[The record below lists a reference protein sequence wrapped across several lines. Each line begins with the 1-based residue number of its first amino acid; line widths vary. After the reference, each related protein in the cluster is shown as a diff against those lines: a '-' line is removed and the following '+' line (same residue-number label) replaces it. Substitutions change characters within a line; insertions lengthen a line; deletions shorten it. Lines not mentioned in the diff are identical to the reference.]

1 MLLHTTI
8 LRRMAMVSAVILAA
22 LGVSPAARAQGCVL
36 CYTSAAASGPG
47 GMHAL
52 QMGMAVLLV
61 PALLLFVGVA
71 VLIAYR
77 ARAASAE
84 A

>member
-1 MLLHTTI
+1 MAKMSLAGLGMLGLST
-8 LRRMAMVSAVILAA
+8 AA
-22 LGVSPAARAQGCVL
+22 HAQGCVL

-52 QMGMAVLLV
+52 QMGMAVLLI
-61 PALLLFVGVA
+61 PALLLFLGVA
-71 VLIAYR
+71 VFIAYR